1 MDEYADS
8 DDDRPV
14 VRLSWLLRA
23 YPGSGS
29 GPSRNYETLYW
40 QSPEAAMFISK
51 ADALGLT
58 MSVCNTGTLLL
69 LPLLRRPGTPRLG
82 MESNT
87 QAATACMLLLAV
99 LQLLLLRKQL
109 GVYLRYR
116 HCITCT
122 IRALRCAVFFLP
134 AINRSY
140 DVITKWG
147 APGQHGTAAALA
159 AYMFSPSLMHLQAS
173 CAYPLPTSAGV
184 LLQPLGAATAL
195 SWVWSSP
202 TSMHKLPGMH
212 AAAQTVCSSFRG
224 VYELLLY
231 IIIDI
236 GVMPGVP
243 AAGVDAFGLPDR
255 CESGAVYAQLLVYG
269 TLMMSL
275 FVPLFVSYVIELHH
289 KLSFWQDRGVAV
301 EADRSVLLPLPDS
314 PVLSHFLVCFA
325 APLVLWFVA
334 EGLAPYL
341 TPVNLDG
348 LQ

>member
-1 MDEYADS
+1 MQMCCSKNHARRLPLSNRWHPLRRAQHTGHGCTTLRRVPPLAAPHPSLLSRLPTAAPGAARVTLTAD
-8 DDDRPV
+8 
-14 VRLSWLLRA
+14 
-23 YPGSGS
+23 
-29 GPSRNYETLYW
+29 
-40 QSPEAAMFISK
+40 
-51 ADALGLT
+51 
-58 MSVCNTGTLLL
+58 VCCVCLVLLL
-69 LPLLRRPGTPRLG
+69 LL
-82 MESNT
+82 
-87 QAATACMLLLAV
+87 
-99 LQLLLLRKQL
+99 
-109 GVYLRYR
+109 
-116 HCITCT
+116 
-122 IRALRCAVFFLP
+122 
-134 AINRSY
+134 
-140 DVITKWG
+140 
-147 APGQHGTAAALA
+147 
-159 AYMFSPSLMHLQAS
+159 LQAS

-202 TSMHKLPGMH
+202 SSMHKLPGMH
-212 AAAQTVCSSFRG
+212 AAAKTVCSSFRG

-301 EADRSVLLPLPDS
+301 EADRSVLLPLPHS

-334 EGLAPYL
+334 EGVAPYL

-348 LQ
+348 